1 MKKIIAI
8 ISIGIKLIALDFG
21 KDVDIVGK
29 WYIRSVDDLVFSF
42 ASGVGNKWIFDFKKD
57 GSIYDIYKEKEAK
70 KQLNWK
76 YDKDKEGIVHVSF
89 EFQTENKEL
98 SNFVFGSLVNDY
110 IKIKEKINLKE
121 NRNCYLVNVINRE
134 RDVYMCEILDK
145 KEIQQRERERA
156 KRAIKIN

>member
-42 ASGVGNKWIFDFKKD
+42 ASGVGNKWVFNFKQD
-57 GSIYDIYKEKEAK
+57 GSIYDISKEKEAK

-76 YDKDKEGIVHVSF
+76 YDKEGIVHINF

-98 SNFVFGSLVNDY
+98 SNFVFSNSFCIFSCCCLNFKKKKMNYKIFYSLA
-110 IKIKEKINLKE
+110 L
-121 NRNCYLVNVINRE
+121 
-134 RDVYMCEILDK
+134 
-145 KEIQQRERERA
+145 
-156 KRAIKIN
+156 

>member
-1 MKKIIAI
+1 MKKIIVI
-8 ISIGIKLIALDFG
+8 ILIGIKLIALDFG

-29 WYIRSVDDLVFSF
+29 WYIRSVDDLMFSF
-42 ASGVGNKWIFDFKKD
+42 ASGVGNKWVFNFKQD
-57 GSIYDIYKEKEAK
+57 GSIYDISKEKEAK

-76 YDKDKEGIVHVSF
+76 YDKEGIVHINF

-98 SNFVFGSLVNDY
+98 SNLIFSNLVNDY

-134 RDVYMCEILDK
+134 RDIYMCEILDK
-145 KEIQQRERERA
+145 KEIQRRERERA
-156 KRAIKIN
+156 KKAIKIN